1 MHDSYIQ
8 RTLSRISMASH
19 FFFLC
24 TLLTFSLSF
33 PGILGALPKY
43 VVINEAP
50 THGGGIKFVKVIG
63 GIPYTQK
70 IMRHINKF
78 IWYKVFKQNT
88 PADQKPL
95 DNVTVFIKDFVGAEG
110 IAWGNDRINI
120 SAVFLRDYPG
130 PMSLKWIF
138 TSLMHHEMTHVFQW
152 NGEGK
157 TPAPLV
163 EGIADYTVLK
173 ANYNPPGFN
182 MPGSGDRWDQGYD
195 YTTRF
200 LEYCDELVPDFVAK
214 LNNMMRKTYDVS
226 FFHNL
231 TGKPVEELWKD
242 YKAKYANKA
251 LEGIKS

>member
-1 MHDSYIQ
+1 MHDSYSKC
-8 RTLSRISMASH
+8 TLSCISMTSL

-24 TLLTFSLSF
+24 TLLIFSLYF
-33 PGILGALPKY
+33 HGISGAIPKY
-43 VVINEAP
+43 VVINEVP
-50 THGGGIKFVKVIG
+50 THGGGIKFDKVIG
-63 GIPYTQK
+63 GIPYIKK
-70 IMRHINKF
+70 IVCHINKY

-88 PADQKPL
+88 RADQKPL
-95 DNVTVFIKDFVGAEG
+95 DNVTVFIKDFVGVEAVT
-110 IAWGNDRINI
+110 WGSEKINV

-130 PMSLKWIF
+130 PMDLKWEF
-138 TSLMHHEMTHVFQW
+138 TSLMHHEMTHVFLW

-173 ANYNPPGFN
+173 ANYFPPGFTK
-182 MPGSGDRWDQGYD
+182 PGSGDRWDEGYVH
-195 YTTRF
+195 TALF

-214 LNNMMRKTYDVS
+214 LNKMMRKTYDVS
-226 FFHNL
+226 FFQSL

-251 LEGIKS
+251 FEGIQG

>member
-1 MHDSYIQ
+1 MYIYAMHDSYIQ
-8 RTLSRISMASH
+8 CTLSHISMASH

-24 TLLTFSLSF
+24 TFLTFSLSF
-33 PGILGALPKY
+33 HVILGAIPKY

-50 THGGGIKFVKVIG
+50 THGGGIKFIKVIG

-88 PADQKPL
+88 PAEQKPL

-130 PMSLKWIF
+130 PMDLKWIF

-173 ANYNPPGFN
+173 AKYNPRALTSPVQGID
-182 MPGSGDRWDQGYD
+182 GSGYH
-195 YTTRF
+195 YTARF
-200 LEYCDELVPDFVAK
+200 LEYCDGLIPDFVAK
-214 LNNMMRKTYDVS
+214 LNNMMKKTYDVS
-226 FFHNL
+226 FFSKFNRKACGG
-231 TGKPVEELWKD
+231 TVEGLQ
-242 YKAKYANKA
+242 
-251 LEGIKS
+251 G